1 MPSAGRLRVL
11 FAAGLLAAG
20 LLAAAMAAAP
30 QVQAAAGG
38 GAHDTERREVVAAVE
53 GWLGGLSTLRAR
65 FIQNDSE
72 GTAAAGVV
80 MLRRP
85 GLMRFEYEPPGTLEL
100 VSNGAFLVVVDHQ
113 LRQINNIPL
122 HLTPLSVLA
131 AERVDIEGT
140 YEVTGTRRTE
150 RVVEIT
156 IRSREDPDAGSLRL
170 SFTRSPLMLRQW
182 LITDAQ
188 GVEVRVSLFEI
199 EQGIELKRSLF
210 SVNQYQFDDD
220 PGSFR

>member
-1 MPSAGRLRVL
+1 MRRAPALLVT
-11 FAAGLLAAG
+11 GL
-20 LLAAAMAAAP
+20 LLAAAAMGAPRPSDATAESAAR
-30 QVQAAAGG
+30 
-38 GAHDTERREVVAAVE
+38 DTERREVVAEVE
-53 GWLGGLSTLRAR
+53 GWLTGLSTLRAK

-72 GTAAAGVV
+72 GAAAAGVV

-100 VSNGAFLVVVDHQ
+100 ISNGVFLVVVDHQ

-122 HLTPLSVLA
+122 HLTPLSVLT
-131 AERVDIEGT
+131 AEQVDLERA

-150 RVVEIT
+150 RVIEIT

-170 SFTRSPLMLRQW
+170 SFSRSPLMLRQW
-182 LITDAQ
+182 LVTDAQ
-188 GVEVRVSLFEI
+188 GLEVRVSLFEI
-199 EQGIELKRSLF
+199 QRGVELERSLF
-210 SVNQYQFDDD
+210 NVDQDQFEDD